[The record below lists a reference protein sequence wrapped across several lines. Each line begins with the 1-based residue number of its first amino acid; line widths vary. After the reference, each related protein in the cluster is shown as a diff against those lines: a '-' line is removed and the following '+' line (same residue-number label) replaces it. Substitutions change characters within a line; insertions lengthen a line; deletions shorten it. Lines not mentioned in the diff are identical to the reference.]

1 MGAPGGTV
9 EIELELPARP
19 EVIAIARSVLITIA
33 RDHARFDEMR
43 IADVRL
49 AVSEAC
55 TNAVEA
61 QIERGTPG
69 PIRVRCRVGVDRM
82 WIAVRDRGG
91 GFDPDAVVRST
102 DLTVPSRLDH
112 EGGLGIPL
120 IRLLA
125 DEVEFHGVDD
135 GTEVSMVFGP
145 RVATGRI
152 GP

>member
-1 MGAPGGTV
+1 MGPPA
-9 EIELELPARP
+9 EIVRIDLELPARP
-19 EVIAIARSVLITIA
+19 EVIAIARTVLLAIA

-61 QIERGTPG
+61 QIERGETG
-69 PIRVRCRVGVDRM
+69 PVWVRVRVGVGRLE
-82 WIAVRDRGG
+82 ILVRDRGG
-91 GFDPDAVVRST
+91 GFDPEEVARST
-102 DLTVPSRLDH
+102 DLTVPARLEH

-125 DEVEFHGVDD
+125 DEAEFRGIDG
-135 GTEVSMVFGP
+135 GTEVTMVFGP
-145 RVATGRI
+145 RVVTGSI
-152 GP
+152 ST